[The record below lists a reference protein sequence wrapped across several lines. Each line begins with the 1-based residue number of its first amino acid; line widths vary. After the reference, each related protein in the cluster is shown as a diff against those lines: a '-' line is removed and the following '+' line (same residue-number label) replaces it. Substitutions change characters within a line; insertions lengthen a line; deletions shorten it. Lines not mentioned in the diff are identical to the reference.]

1 MVERSSQRQRK
12 TVAGGVDP
20 GRWRG
25 LRDECHRPRIRASQK
40 IVKNQNGEEGISRNG
55 KLQCGWSCEREADS
69 IQPVEIE
76 IHCDASVFD
85 NHPLKRSGLPLALE
99 SFLCSSERLWR
110 ARIRRGKEQ
119 EQWKRE
125 TDKF

>member
-1 MVERSSQRQRK
+1 MV
-12 TVAGGVDP
+12 
-20 GRWRG
+20 
-25 LRDECHRPRIRASQK
+25 RAAQQ
-40 IVKNQNGEEGISRNG
+40 IVKNQNGEEGIGRDG
-55 KLQCGWSCEREADS
+55 ELQRDGFLRCGTDP

-85 NHPLKRSGLPLALE
+85 DHLLKCPALALALALGN
-99 SFLCSSERLWR
+99 FLCTAESLWG